1 MIKQFPYFA
10 PDLPFL
16 KPAQKA
22 TDADKLYLW
31 MYTNHKANMDLLNED
46 DRIRQKTERS
56 NVKSEFDTQRDREPE
71 RPGEG
76 KNWKK
81 IVLKTNKLKA
91 DRTKNGD
98 TLTQHVFGD

>member
-1 MIKQFPYFA
+1 VIKQFPYFA

-31 MYTNHKANMDLLNED
+31 MYTNNKANMDLLNEN
-46 DRIRQKTERS
+46 DRIRQKAERS
-56 NVKSEFDTQRDREPE
+56 NAKSEFDAQRNRELE
-71 RPGEG
+71 GPGDG
-76 KNWKK
+76 NNRKK
-81 IVLKTNKLKA
+81 IALKTNKLKA

-98 TLTQHVFGD
+98 TLTQHVFGN

>member
-1 MIKQFPYFA
+1 M
-10 PDLPFL
+10 PFL

-56 NVKSEFDTQRDREPE
+56 NAKSEFDTQRNREPE
-71 RPGEG
+71 GPGDG
-76 KNWKK
+76 NNRKK